1 MPAPCFIL
9 WESRNGSELLGVM
22 LVLTAAIGWTVCNVI
37 IRETKPNDIVSFIVW
52 TSVFVP
58 IPIVCARLT
67 YQYMSTGMIVWG
79 EIIQMSTV
87 QGWLA
92 ILYQAYISSI
102 LGYKVWIYSISK
114 FGLSNV
120 VPYSLLIPVSGLF
133 FGWLIYDEILTQ
145 IEIVNTLIILIGLSV
160 LSASRFYKTIY
171 NKLKG

>member
-114 FGLSNV
+114 VGLSNV